1 MTIHITDD
9 TMTLKIGERVMAIA
23 VGRACRGRQWRRVER
38 LSSAGLAAIIS
49 HQHAHELVTP
59 HGETG
64 QTARLLTFTVDGLIW
79 AVSKWYS
86 TRAAGTSVY
95 PGWPQGASP
104 TASYAG
110 RHETLAHGLSHGSID
125 DPKGR
130 QRARTDA
137 SCDAA
142 LTRSVPSTRHTE
154 PSVVPLVSSLEDGA
168 KLSR

>member
-1 MTIHITDD
+1 
-9 TMTLKIGERVMAIA
+9 MTLKIGERVMAIA
-23 VGRACRGRQWRRVER
+23 VRRACRGRQWRRVER

-64 QTARLLTFTVDGLIW
+64 QTARLLTFTIDGLVW

-95 PGWPQGASP
+95 PGEPPRLHHTPVG
-104 TASYAG
+104 TN
-110 RHETLAHGLSHGSID
+110 LAHGLSHGSID

-130 QRARTDA
+130 QRA
-137 SCDAA
+137 
-142 LTRSVPSTRHTE
+142 
-154 PSVVPLVSSLEDGA
+154 
-168 KLSR
+168 